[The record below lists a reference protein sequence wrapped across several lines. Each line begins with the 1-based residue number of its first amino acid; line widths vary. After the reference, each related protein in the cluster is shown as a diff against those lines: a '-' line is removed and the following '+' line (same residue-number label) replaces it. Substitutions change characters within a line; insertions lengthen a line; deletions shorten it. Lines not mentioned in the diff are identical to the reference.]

1 MRGAEVRVSE
11 AGIDPRAVV
20 DSRAKLAPG
29 VSVGAYSII
38 GADVEIGAGT
48 VIDPHV
54 VIQGPTRIG
63 RDNRIHPFASL
74 GGAPQDKKYAGEPTT
89 LEIGDRN
96 SIFEFV
102 TLNRGTA
109 QDKGTTRIG
118 SDNWLMAY
126 VHVAHDCVLGDNI
139 IMANNATLAGHVDI
153 EDWAILGGFSKIHQ
167 FVRIGA
173 HSFMGMNVDITRDV
187 PPYVMV
193 SGTPVEPHGINSEG
207 LKRRGFSAERLR
219 NIKNAYRVLYRSDL
233 RLEEALQ
240 QLQQLGETQPEVA
253 IMARFL
259 EKSER
264 SITR

>member
-1 MRGAEVRVSE
+1 VSGVH
-11 AGIDPRAVV
+11 AQALV
-20 DSRAKLAPG
+20 DSKAKLDSS
-29 VSVGAYSII
+29 VSVGPFSFI
-38 GADVEIGAGT
+38 GPDVEIGAGT
-48 VIDPHV
+48 VIGPHV
-54 VIQGPTRIG
+54 VIRGPTRIG
-63 RDNRIHPFASL
+63 CDNRIHPFASL
-74 GGAPQDKKYAGEPTT
+74 GGEPQDKKYAGEPTT

-96 SIFEFV
+96 SIFESV

-118 SDNWLMAY
+118 NDNWLMAY
-126 VHVAHDCVLGDNI
+126 IHIAHDCILGDNI

-167 FVRIGA
+167 FVRLGA
-173 HSFMGMNVDITRDV
+173 HCFTGMNVDITRDV

-207 LKRRGFSAERLR
+207 LKRRGFTTEQLR

-240 QLQQLGETQPEVA
+240 QLKTLGETQPEVA
-253 IMARFL
+253 MMARFL

>member
-1 MRGAEVRVSE
+1 
-11 AGIDPRAVV
+11 
-20 DSRAKLAPG
+20 
-29 VSVGAYSII
+29 
-38 GADVEIGAGT
+38 VEIGAGS
-48 VIDPHV
+48 VVGPHV

-63 RDNRIHPFASL
+63 RDNRVMPFASL
-74 GGAPQDKKYAGEPTT
+74 GGAPQDKKYAGEPTL

-109 QDKGTTRIG
+109 QDKGATRIG

-126 VHVAHDCVLGDNI
+126 VHVAHDCALGDNI

-153 EDWAILGGFSKIHQ
+153 EDWAILGGFTKVHQ

-173 HSFMGMNVDITRDV
+173 HSFTGMNVDITRDV

-193 SGTPVEPHGINSEG
+193 SGTPVQPHGINTEG
-207 LKRRGFSAERLR
+207 LKRRNFSAEQLR
-219 NIKNAYRVLYRSDL
+219 NIKNAYRVLYRSEL
-233 RLEEALQ
+233 RLEEAIEKLRE
-240 QLQQLGETQPEVA
+240 LGVSQPEVEL
-253 IMARFL
+253 MVKFL
-259 EKSER
+259 ERSER